1 MFSVITPSFQ
11 SGAWLPLCVA
21 SVRDQQV
28 ELEHIVQDAGSTDT
42 THAFCAAA
50 DVRIHVEKD
59 FGMYDA
65 VNRGLNKSKGDLL
78 AYLNCD
84 EQYLPGALQ
93 AVQEWFAAHPDVEVL
108 FAHSVIVDEKGGFI
122 AYRKALPPLISQTW
136 VGGHLSVL
144 TCSTF
149 FRRSVLNKGFLFDPG
164 YRYIGD
170 LEWVLR
176 LLRSGVKMGILNRY
190 AATFT
195 ETGENLSNNPK
206 MTLEVDRTIA
216 SAPNWMRKSRR
227 PIIALH
233 RLRRLLHGC
242 YFQPQFGYDIFTS
255 ANPEER
261 TRFHV
266 AKPSFRWRL

>member
-21 SVRDQQV
+21 SVRDQRV
-28 ELEHIVQDAGSTDT
+28 DLEHIVHDAGSTDN
-42 THAFCAAA
+42 THAFCASAG
-50 DVRIHVEKD
+50 VRIHVEKD
-59 FGMYDA
+59 LGMYDA
-65 VNRGLNKSKGDLL
+65 VNRGLKKSKGDLL
-78 AYLNCD
+78 SYLNCD
-84 EQYLPGALQ
+84 EQYLPGALP
-93 AVQEWFAAHPDVEVL
+93 AVQEWFEAHPNVEVL
-108 FAHSVIVDEKGGFI
+108 FAHAVIVDQKGGFI
-122 AYRKALPPLISQTW
+122 AYRKALPPLVSQTW
-136 VGGHLSVL
+136 VGGHLCVL

-149 FRRSVLNKGFLFDPG
+149 FRRSVLEKGFLFDSG

-216 SAPNWMRKSRR
+216 SAARWMQLFRQ
-227 PIIALH
+227 PIIAIH

-242 YFQPQFGYDIFTS
+242 YFQPPFGYDIFTTS
-255 ANPEER
+255 SPSTRVHFQVHNP
-261 TRFHV
+261 T
-266 AKPSFRWRL
+266 FRWRP